1 MKKKQFDKL
10 AELLYSRGYKKYG
23 QTWHNEDYVIAK
35 GFHKEDNK
43 WEENRSAYQI
53 VLSVYD
59 YFSRKDLWDRL
70 SEKERDHVGIEVHVD
85 MSRTIDERFDFVF
98 AWHNDDNIEEIERI
112 AEKYYQ
118 FMCRLFNEP
127 RAYI

>member
-43 WEENRSAYQI
+43 CSATDVYQGKTTLDI
-53 VLSVYD
+53 TYRDGVPIDSVVVFKY
-59 YFSRKDLWDRL
+59 K
-70 SEKERDHVGIEVHVD
+70 EK
-85 MSRTIDERFDFVF
+85 
-98 AWHNDDNIEEIERI
+98 
-112 AEKYYQ
+112 
-118 FMCRLFNEP
+118 
-127 RAYI
+127 

>member
-43 WEENRSAYQI
+43 WEENRSSYQI
-53 VLSVYD
+53 ILSVYD
-59 YFSRKDLWDRL
+59 YSGWHRL
-70 SEKERDHVGIEVHVD
+70 PYAQRDHVGIEVHVD
-85 MSRTIDERFDFVF
+85 VSRTIDERFDLVF

-112 AEKYYQ
+112 AEEYYQ
-118 FMCRLFNEP
+118 FMCSVFQEP
-127 RAYI
+127 RAYK